1 MTDDLQNI
9 FEGFDEEQIQAVL
22 AAMRQ
27 KAAAIK
33 QEKAQAA
40 QQAPL
45 IAELN
50 RLYKMPS
57 KNAARIKQ
65 IEKELGWDGPSAP
78 QGYLR

>member
-9 FEGFDEEQIQAVL
+9 FEGLDEKQIQEVVS
-22 AAMRQ
+22 AMRQ

-33 QEKAQAA
+33 EAKAQDA
-40 QQAPL
+40 QAPL

-65 IEKELGWDGPSAP
+65 IEKELGWDGPSVP